1 MELIQIG
8 SYIGEQVEA
17 EAWRKEIVPASVAG
31 TPRDM
36 EIYRA
41 ERKQKRIKHNWH
53 GDHQTF
59 CPPKWHDLAIGSG
72 ACGFGCRAC
81 FLMLTFRAMRDPMR
95 PVVYA
100 NIDDYERD
108 IRSWL
113 VAETWKTDQAGK
125 KRVKLSHLDT
135 LGLGID
141 CADSL
146 LFEGVTGQARMAIP
160 LFANPATNP
169 RGNKLVLL
177 TKSANVHYLEGLPTA
192 NIAVTFSVNPER
204 EADLWEGVY
213 RCDTCS
219 GSGRIQ
225 QEVDNG
231 GRSTQLQRYSRYP
244 EGVSEYGGTVY
255 SGEAVE
261 SGNPAYATSETRIP
275 AERSA
280 CVIGVAETSPAG
292 ACSERSCED
301 AAAGIERPRNCE
313 SDWDESANDKPSAS
327 ESGSASP
334 RGLAA
339 GGRTCGSDTRTRADG
354 NRDDARGWSRTGS
367 ESETSGLRC
376 RTGDETERVLDAQ
389 IRNAQDVLSCA
400 TDREKESCLS
410 VDSIY
415 HDEPSGFCEDKSTDD
430 GRTEQQN
437 SVAGDSRKANP
448 SSSRLLVHG
457 RRKRD
462 GRKNEQQ
469 PGCGDLQLQT
479 RSGSKPNDR
488 RLVSGALGHQ
498 SDFNNQQNQISGQK
512 YRALLRERQALPR
525 VLESDSSLYP
535 PVNGLQNAF
544 VTCPDCRGTGRGTR
558 ITPPMDSRLEACLR
572 AQKMGFEV
580 RWRLDPILT
589 PDGWQRDYEDF
600 FRQAAHMGL
609 AVRYV
614 TLGTYREK
622 NASLDQ
628 WSAAWGLPAM
638 EWEPDGM
645 VKDGTH
651 FHLADGRR
659 IEIYGKVIEMIGR
672 APWATTPRVEL
683 CKEPHAMRRR
693 VGINCVSCNCLQ

>member
-8 SYIGEQVEA
+8 SYIGDQVEGG
-17 EAWRKEIVPASVAG
+17 AWRKEIVPASVAG

-125 KRVKLSHLDT
+125 RRVKLSHLDT

-204 EADLWEGVY
+204 EADLWEG
-213 RCDTCS
+213 
-219 GSGRIQ
+219 
-225 QEVDNG
+225 
-231 GRSTQLQRYSRYP
+231 
-244 EGVSEYGGTVY
+244 
-255 SGEAVE
+255 
-261 SGNPAYATSETRIP
+261 
-275 AERSA
+275 
-280 CVIGVAETSPAG
+280 
-292 ACSERSCED
+292 
-301 AAAGIERPRNCE
+301 
-313 SDWDESANDKPSAS
+313 KF
-327 ESGSASP
+327 
-334 RGLAA
+334 
-339 GGRTCGSDTRTRADG
+339 SDT
-354 NRDDARGWSRTGS
+354 
-367 ESETSGLRC
+367 
-376 RTGDETERVLDAQ
+376 
-389 IRNAQDVLSCA
+389 
-400 TDREKESCLS
+400 KE
-410 VDSIY
+410 
-415 HDEPSGFCEDKSTDD
+415 
-430 GRTEQQN
+430 
-437 SVAGDSRKANP
+437 
-448 SSSRLLVHG
+448 
-457 RRKRD
+457 
-462 GRKNEQQ
+462 
-469 PGCGDLQLQT
+469 
-479 RSGSKPNDR
+479 
-488 RLVSGALGHQ
+488 
-498 SDFNNQQNQISGQK
+498 
-512 YRALLRERQALPR
+512 
-525 VLESDSSLYP
+525 
-535 PVNGLQNAF
+535 
-544 VTCPDCRGTGRGTR
+544 R
-558 ITPPMDSRLEACLR
+558 ITPPMDRRLEACLR

-589 PDGWQRDYEDF
+589 PDGWERDYEDF
-600 FRQAAHMGL
+600 FRQAALMGL
-609 AVRYV
+609 EARYV
-614 TLGTYREK
+614 TLGTYRKK

-628 WSAAWGLPAM
+628 WRAAWGLPAM

-651 FHLADGRR
+651 FHLADERR

-672 APWATTPRVEL
+672 APWAKTPRVEL

-693 VGINCVSCNCLQ
+693 VGISCVSCNCLQ